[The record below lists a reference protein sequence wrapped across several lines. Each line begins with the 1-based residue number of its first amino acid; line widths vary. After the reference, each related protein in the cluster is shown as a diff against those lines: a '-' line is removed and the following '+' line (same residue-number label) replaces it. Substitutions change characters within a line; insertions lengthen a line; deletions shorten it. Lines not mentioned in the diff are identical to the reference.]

1 MHYEHG
7 IKIAKVCPGSQAE
20 KLGFLPGDLL
30 LSVNSYKLRDPIDF
44 LFHSSDNALYIKV
57 KRNGENINVQTVREE
72 GREFG
77 IDFEPFKVLTC
88 KNNCMFC
95 FVKQLPRGL
104 RRTLYIKDDDYR
116 MSFLYGN
123 YVTLTNLKDED
134 KRRIIEQRLSP
145 LYISVHS
152 TNRALR
158 NKLLGNSKTPDIL
171 KELKYFTDNK
181 IRFHTQI
188 VVCPGYNDK
197 KELSKT
203 ISDLHRFYPYIL
215 SIAVV
220 PVGLTLYQE
229 RSIRPVGEEEAKDIL
244 NVIGYFQRK
253 FRKKHGD
260 PFVYGADE
268 LYIKAKIP
276 FPKLRD
282 YRDLPQI
289 ENGVGMVPLFLNRI
303 KNLKIPK
310 SLPRN
315 KRFLT
320 FTGVSFYPF
329 LKKFA
334 DTLFLKENLMI
345 EVISVENTFFSP
357 SITVAGL
364 LTGTDVIRALLD
376 KIGNQEMF
384 LVPDVV
390 LKDGENM
397 LLDDM
402 TLEDMEKTLG
412 IPAKKIDSTPE
423 GLIRGLQ
430 EVENEH

>member
-334 DTLFLKENLMI
+334 DTLFEKENLLI

>member
-44 LFHSSDNALYIKV
+44 LFHSSDNALSIKV
-57 KRNGENINVQTVREE
+57 KRTGENINVQTVREE

-203 ISDLHRFYPYIL
+203 ISDLHRFYPNVL

-220 PVGLTLYQE
+220 PVGLTMYQE
-229 RSIRPVGEEEAKDIL
+229 QSIRPVGEEEAKDIL

>member
-44 LFHSSDNALYIKV
+44 LFHSSDNSLYIKV